1 MRFTQLRLI
10 CLLFLAGWLAI
21 PDAALAQPGGGRRGG
36 FGGGGGG
43 FDSNPS
49 FMLRREDVQGELK
62 LTEEQIKQVTA
73 MQEGMRDNPKFR
85 EFFDKLR
92 TAETDEERKLIG
104 IEMQAHTD
112 SELKKILKNEQFGR
126 LQQLSVQRQG
136 SRALEN
142 EDTAKQLGLSDG
154 QKTQVKTAL
163 EDYDKA
169 REELFR
175 NREMPQEERTAKL
188 EELRLKREAAVDKVL
203 KPEQKKQYE
212 ERRGSSFTF
221 DETRSGFGGAG
232 GTQRPGN
239 NTPTAR
245 ARAVDGA
252 AAGSATVTTD
262 AAAGPATV
270 SFGGSKTDG
279 APKKLEKLSF
289 NFRFAPWV
297 DVLKLFADSAGLT
310 LDLNDV
316 PQGTFN
322 YHDEREYSP
331 IEALDVIN
339 GYLLQKGY
347 LLVRR
352 DEFLVVVNIDSGIP
366 PNLVPTVSI
375 DEMPK
380 RGRNELMRVIIPLVG
395 MTPNEAADEV
405 KELIGPQGK
414 VVAMTRANRIIVTDI
429 GSNLRQIHELLSGL
443 NVEVGDRL
451 FKQFPLKFVDA
462 VDAEMII
469 RDLFGLPRRGIENV
483 SAGSGSSSNDPRSS
497 SSSRSSS
504 SRSPNSLDPNA
515 RVQVAVDERTNTLL
529 ITAKTEEMKIID
541 ETLKTIDVDSGTGVV
556 TRGSKVPYLEVYQMK
571 SADAQEVAKTLNVL
585 YPGTV
590 VNEDVR
596 AKRMHVRATGD
607 QHKVIAETIKQLD
620 GEGGS
625 GTQVAVIPL
634 GRMDAYTATASIQS
648 LFVSDGQAAPVVQPH
663 PLGTGLIVR
672 GTGDQVNQIKLL
684 LAQLDPTSTGG
695 AGPGG
700 NVRTVPLG
708 GRNPEEFLKALEQ
721 VWNAK
726 GKNPI
731 RTVIPAASG
740 PVRDRKAA
748 SDAVPATSAVQDEI
762 MRRTLGV
769 PAGKSVEER
778 TPKDEPAGEAVR
790 PRSTEAKPVS
800 DPKPAVP
807 RPRGLKEDEFKSTAT
822 PTSRTGSLLANN
834 KVRAEEFAQ
843 FVAYLKDGLDAADE
857 VAQSQDE
864 PETTQPTPKAKT
876 SATDEPKPETSNP
889 ETPILVTINGGNL
902 VLMSEDEQALDRL
915 EDVISSLSKAIP
927 PKTQWYVF
935 YLLSA
940 DALETATVLERLF
953 PTSSVSTSSSSGG
966 MLGDLTSGISSM
978 GRGLMD
984 MTGLNTLTSGPQ
996 TLRII
1001 PDSRTNS
1008 LIVSGPSHLVDEV
1021 ENMLRV
1027 LDTSESPEQLSKRT
1041 PRYIDVKHAEISEV
1055 AEIVRDI
1062 YKEEMEPERG
1072 AGAQANPLAAL
1083 MGAAGGGGSSRGGSG
1098 RGAAAAQQVRLTV
1111 GIDGRSNRLILSC
1124 SEPLFKQ
1131 VEAMVKTIDQS
1142 ALDSKRTVRV
1152 VSLEHVK
1159 TAQLK
1164 TALGAVMPRVKVT
1177 SSRSSSGGGA
1187 PAPAAAAPQQSQ
1199 DDAMRALFL
1208 QRMQQQGG
1216 GGGGA
1221 PGGGGRGGR

>member
-1 MRFTQLRLI
+1 MRFTLLRLA
-10 CLLFLAGWLAI
+10 CVLSLACWQAV
-21 PDAALAQPGGGRRGG
+21 PDAAIAQGPGGRRGG
-36 FGGGGGG
+36 FGGGG

-62 LTEEQIKQVTA
+62 LTEEQVKQLTA
-73 MQEGMRDNPKFR
+73 MQDGMRDNPKFR

-154 QKTQVKTAL
+154 QKAQVKTAL

-203 KPEQKKQYE
+203 KPDQKKQFE

-221 DETRSGFGGAG
+221 DETRSGFGGFGGPG
-232 GTQRPGN
+232 GTPRPAT
-239 NTPTAR
+239 TPTAR

-252 AAGSATVTTD
+252 AAGSTTVTTD

-270 SFGGSKTDG
+270 SFGGSKTEG

-316 PQGTFN
+316 PQGSFN
-322 YHDEREYSP
+322 YYDEREYSP

-366 PNLVPTVSI
+366 PNLVPTVSL
-375 DEMPK
+375 DELPK
-380 RGRNELMRVIIPLVG
+380 RGRNELMRVIIPLEG
-395 MTPNEAADEV
+395 MTPNEAAEEV

-443 NVEVGDRL
+443 NVEVGDKQ
-451 FKQFPLKFVDA
+451 FKQFALKFVDA
-462 VDAEMII
+462 IDAETIV

-504 SRSPNSLDPNA
+504 TRSPNSLDANA

-529 ITAKTEEMKIID
+529 ITAKIEEMKIIE
-541 ETLKTIDVDSGTGVV
+541 ETIKTIDVDSGTGIVS
-556 TRGSKVPYLEVYQMK
+556 RGSKVPYLEVYQMK

-596 AKRMHVRATGD
+596 AKRMHIRATGE

-625 GTQVAVIPL
+625 GSQVAVIPL

-648 LFVSDGQAAPVVQPH
+648 LFVSDGQAAPIVQPH

-672 GTGDQVNQIKLL
+672 GTVDQVNQIKLL
-684 LAQLDPTSTGG
+684 LAQLDPTSTGA

-700 NVRTVPLG
+700 TVRTVPLG

-721 VWNAK
+721 VWNSK

-731 RTVIPAASG
+731 RTITPAASG
-740 PVRDRKAA
+740 PIRDRKALN
-748 SDAVPATSAVQDEI
+748 DPV
-762 MRRTLGV
+762 
-769 PAGKSVEER
+769 
-778 TPKDEPAGEAVR
+778 PAGEAAR
-790 PRSTEAKPVS
+790 PRAIDTKPVS
-800 DPKPAVP
+800 EPKLDAKPATP

-822 PTSRTGSLLANN
+822 PASRTGSQLASN
-834 KVRAEEFAQ
+834 KVRADEFAQ
-843 FVAYLKDGLDAADE
+843 FVANLKEGLDADDE
-857 VAQSQDE
+857 VAQSQEE
-864 PETTQPTPKAKT
+864 PEAKQPPPKQPAAKAKT
-876 SATDEPKPETSNP
+876 ESDPELDRFLDALEGKDPATDEPKPEASNP

-902 VLMSEDEQALDRL
+902 VLMSDDQQALDRL
-915 EDVISSLSKAIP
+915 EEVISSLSKAIP
-927 PKTQWYVF
+927 PKTQWTVF

-953 PTSSVSTSSSSGG
+953 PTSSVSTTGTSGG

-1001 PDSRTNS
+1001 PDTRTNS
-1008 LIVSGPSHLVDEV
+1008 LFVSGPSHLVDEV
-1021 ENMLRV
+1021 ENMLRL
-1027 LDTSESPEQLSKRT
+1027 LDASETPEQLSKRT
-1041 PRYIDVKHAEISEV
+1041 PRYIDVKHAEIAEV

-1083 MGAAGGGGSSRGGSG
+1083 MGGAAGGGSSRGGSG
-1098 RGAAAAQQVRLTV
+1098 RGGATTQQVRLTV
-1111 GIDGRSNRLILSC
+1111 GIDARSNRLILSC

-1164 TALGAVMPRVKVT
+1164 SALGAVMPRVKVT
-1177 SSRSSSGGGA
+1177 SSRSSGGGSGGGA
-1187 PAPAAAAPQQSQ
+1187 APAPAAAPQQSQ

-1208 QRMQQQGG
+1208 QRMQQQGVG
-1216 GGGGA
+1216 GGAA
-1221 PGGGGRGGR
+1221 PGGGRGR